1 MTLLVAGLVLFLLL
15 HLIPSAAPLRAALVD
30 RMGEKPY
37 RGVFGAIA
45 LVSLGLIVWGF
56 SQAPVELLYVPPTW
70 GRHTAMTVVPV
81 ALVLF
86 AAANMPTHIRAL
98 VRHPMLIGLLLW
110 ALAHL
115 LANGESRS
123 IVLFGG
129 FALFAV
135 VETVSAVARG
145 KAPPAEPAPRFTMD
159 AAAVV
164 GGLLVA
170 GILMRFHGALFGMP
184 LM

>member
-1 MTLLVAGLVLFLLL
+1 MTLLVAGLVLFFAV
-15 HLIPSAAPLRAALVD
+15 HLIPSVAPLRAALVE
-30 RMGEKPY
+30 RLGEKPY
-37 RGVFGAIA
+37 RGVFGAVA
-45 LVSLGLIVWGF
+45 LASLAMIVWSF
-56 SQAPVELLYVPPTW
+56 SRAPIEPVYAPPVW
-70 GRHTAMTVVPV
+70 GRHAAMTVVPI

-98 VRHPMLIGLLLW
+98 VRHPMLLGLLLW
-110 ALAHL
+110 AVAHL
-115 LANGESRS
+115 LANGEQRS
-123 IVLFGG
+123 VVLFGG

-135 VETVSAVARG
+135 VEIVSAVARG
-145 KAPPAEPAPRFTMD
+145 KNPPTEPAPRYTMD

-170 GILMRFHGALFGMP
+170 GLLMRFHGALFGMP

>member
-15 HLIPSAAPLRAALVD
+15 HLIPSAAPLRAALVE

-37 RGVFGAIA
+37 RGVFGIVAFA
-45 LVSLGLIVWGF
+45 SLAMIVWGF
-56 SQAPVELLYVPPTW
+56 SRAPLDPLYVPPVW
-70 GRHTAMTVVPV
+70 GRHAAMTVVPI

-98 VRHPMLIGLLLW
+98 VRHPMLIGLFLW

-145 KAPPAEPAPRFTMD
+145 KAPPTEPAPRFTMD

-170 GILMRFHGALFGMP
+170 GLLMRFHGALFGMP

>member
-1 MTLLVAGLVLFLLL
+1 MTLLIAGLVLFLLL
-15 HLIPSAAPLRAALVD
+15 HLIPSAASLRAALVEGL
-30 RMGEKPY
+30 GEKPY

-45 LVSLGLIVWGF
+45 LASLAIIVWGF
-56 SQAPVELLYVPPTW
+56 SRAPLEPVYVPPSW
-70 GRHTAMTVVPV
+70 GRHAAMTAVPI

-98 VRHPMLIGLLLW
+98 LRHPMLLGLLLW
-110 ALAHL
+110 AFAHL
-115 LANGESRS
+115 LANGEQRS
-123 IVLFGG
+123 VVLFGG
-129 FALFAV
+129 LALFAV
-135 VETVSAVARG
+135 VEIVSAVARG
-145 KAPPAEPAPRFTMD
+145 KSPPTEPAPRYTMD

-170 GILMRFHGALFGMP
+170 GLLMRFHGALFGMP

>member
-1 MTLLVAGLVLFLLL
+1 MTLLVVGLVLFFVL
-15 HLIPSAAPLRAALVD
+15 HLIPSAASLRAALVEGL
-30 RMGEKPY
+30 GEKPY
-37 RGVFGAIA
+37 RGVFAAIA
-45 LVSLGLIVWGF
+45 LASLAMIVWGF
-56 SQAPVELLYVPPTW
+56 SRAPVELQYVPPTW
-70 GRHTAMTVVPV
+70 GRHVAMTVVPI

-98 VRHPMLIGLLLW
+98 VRHPMLLGLLLW

-115 LANGESRS
+115 LANGETRS
-123 IVLFGG
+123 VVLFGG

-145 KAPPAEPAPRFTMD
+145 KAPPAEPAPRYAMD

-170 GILMRFHGALFGMP
+170 GLLMRFHGALFGMP